1 LLPRRIG
8 DTTLSTMRVLT
19 ASLCAVLA
27 AGACSSS
34 RGGEPSTP
42 PTPRTSGAEG
52 VDAAAQSLS
61 NEPDASQPAS
71 PSPPG
76 EITVGE
82 VTRRP
87 APAAPPRV
95 VIRAPASNAAL
106 RENRL
111 EVRLEVERWRNV
123 SDPADL
129 RHVCVALDAEPCR
142 RVDDPARP
150 VVLEGLREG
159 PHVVRAWAAWESHEA
174 VPSSLV
180 QASFFVGPAVRDG
193 GVDPVAPGLVVATP
207 EGELTGGL
215 AQTVLVDLLLTPV
228 SAQTPAAQGI
238 RTRVEVDG
246 REVTARDGAGPF
258 SLSGLGAGAHTLTFT
273 LLGADGAPRTG
284 PLQRAERR
292 VLLRPGEGR

>member
-1 LLPRRIG
+1 
-8 DTTLSTMRVLT
+8 MRVLT
-19 ASLCAVLA
+19 ASLCAALA

-42 PTPRTSGAEG
+42 PVARTSGAEG

-71 PSPPG
+71 ASTPPAQ
-76 EITVGE
+76 ITVVE
-82 VTRRP
+82 LARRP
-87 APAAPPRV
+87 APAAAPRV
-95 VIRAPASNAAL
+95 VIRAPVANAAL

-111 EVRLEVERWRNV
+111 EVRLDVERWRNV

-159 PHVVRAWAAWESHEA
+159 PHVLRAWASWETHEA

-180 QASFFVGPAVRDG
+180 QAAFFVGPASRDG
-193 GVDPVAPGLVVATP
+193 GVDLASPGLVVASP
-207 EGELTGGL
+207 DGELTGVL
-215 AQTVLVDLLLTPV
+215 AAEVMVDLLASPV
-228 SAQTPAAQGI
+228 ASQSTGAQGF
-238 RTRVEVDG
+238 RVRVAVDEAAVTE
-246 REVTARDGAGPF
+246 RESPGPF
-258 SLSGLGAGAHTLTFT
+258 RLVGITPGAHTLSFT
-273 LLGADGAPRTG
+273 LLGPDGAPRVG
-284 PLQRAERR
+284 ALQRVERR
-292 VLLRPGEGR
+292 VLLRDARW